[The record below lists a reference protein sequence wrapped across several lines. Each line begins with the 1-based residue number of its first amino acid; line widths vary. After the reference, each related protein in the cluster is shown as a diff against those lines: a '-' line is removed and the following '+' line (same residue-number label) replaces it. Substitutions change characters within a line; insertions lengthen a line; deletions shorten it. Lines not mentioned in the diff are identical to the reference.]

1 MSRTAITAAFQVLL
15 WTASTASAQ
24 VHMTKDEALRAY
36 FPGAVVER
44 STAFLTEPQRI
55 SIQRSARA
63 KVESKIVTYYVAR
76 QNGRLIG
83 TAFFETQTI
92 RTMPATYMVVVD
104 PDTSVRAVEMLAFYE
119 PPDYHPSDRWLQQ
132 FNGRSAGQDLYLK
145 RGIHAIAGATL
156 TAQAVTDGVRRLLTT
171 YTEVVAPRITP

>member
-1 MSRTAITAAFQVLL
+1 MIMTETLLALLLTATTAV
-15 WTASTASAQ
+15 AQ
-24 VHMTKDEALRAY
+24 VHMTKEEALRTH
-36 FPGAVVER
+36 FPGAVIER
-44 STAFLTEPQRI
+44 STAFLTEAERLA
-55 SIQRSARA
+55 IQRSARA
-63 KVESKIVTYYVAR
+63 MVESKVVTYYVAR
-76 QNGRLIG
+76 QAGRVIG

-132 FNGRSAGQDLYLK
+132 FNGRSADQDLYLK
-145 RGIHAIAGATL
+145 RGIHAISGATL
-156 TAQAVTDGVRRLLTT
+156 TAQTVTDGVRRLLTT